1 MNEHD
6 AQLEAC
12 LHKIVPARLDGQLL
26 DRLCETIDRTSQSTV
41 ADADPAWEST
51 LGTIRPAKLNNDMA
65 ERLASLIPQAE
76 SNVVAMPKPRRITRL
91 PGMAA
96 AAAIAMIGALAA
108 LLAPIGSHDP
118 SRAQATPSRSAAT
131 TQQAA
136 APFDSHF
143 VPAAYARGF
152 SEAHDHGMIWRDH
165 RPHRML
171 RIVYLDTIT
180 LKNAAGE
187 TVEVEQPRVEY
198 ILLPQKI
205 D

>member
-6 AQLEAC
+6 AEFEAC
-12 LHKIVPARLDGQLL
+12 LHKIVPTRLDGQLL
-26 DRLCETIDRTSQSTV
+26 DRLCETIDRTSQT
-41 ADADPAWEST
+41 AAPDPAWESA
-51 LGTIRPAKLNNDMA
+51 LGNIRPARLNDDMA
-65 ERLASLIPQAE
+65 ERLANLIPQPE
-76 SNVVAMPKPRRITRL
+76 SNVVAMPQPRRIIRL
-91 PGMAA
+91 PGIAA

-118 SRAQATPSRSAAT
+118 SQAQATPARPAAAP
-131 TQQAA
+131 QQAA

-171 RIVYLDTIT
+171 RIVYMDTIT

-187 TVEVEQPRVEY
+187 IVEVEQPRVEY